1 MSKTVENKA
10 GKWARLQGILKR
22 WEYWI
27 GVAGIV
33 LTVVVVVVVILY
45 FDDIQALGGYGYLG
59 AFLIG
64 IFGGA
69 TYIAPVP
76 MTPVIFVLG
85 TVLKPSFAPYLG
97 PLFVGAA
104 AGLGETIG
112 ALTIYMTGY
121 GGGAAIAST
130 KHGKVQAGYS
140 RLSRWMERR
149 GALVLFIFSAVV
161 NPFFYPIALTA
172 GATRFGLKK
181 YIIICIIGKT
191 IKGITVAAA
200 GYWGLGS
207 LLRALGVPI

>member
-1 MSKTVENKA
+1 MSETAVSKVS
-10 GKWARLQGILKR
+10 KWAKLGRILKR

-27 GVAGIV
+27 GVAGLA
-33 LTVVVVVVVILY
+33 LTVGVALAVILY
-45 FDDIQALGGYGYLG
+45 WEEVQALGAYGYLG

-64 IFGGA
+64 VFGGA

-76 MTPVIFVLG
+76 MTPVVFVLG
-85 TVLKPSFAPYLG
+85 TVVRPSFAPYLG
-97 PLFVGAA
+97 PVFVGAA

-130 KHGKVQAGYS
+130 KHAKVRAIYS
-140 RLSRWMERR
+140 RILGWMQRR

-161 NPFFYPIALTA
+161 NPFFYPIAFTA
-172 GATRFGLKK
+172 GATHYSLKK
-181 YIIICIIGKT
+181 YIIICLIGKT

-207 LLRALGVPI
+207 ILRALGVPI

>member
-1 MSKTVENKA
+1 MSETVE
-10 GKWARLQGILKR
+10 GRVSKWAKLQRIIKR

-27 GVAGIV
+27 GVAGLV
-33 LTVVVVVVVILY
+33 LTVGVVVAVILY
-45 FDDIQALGGYGYLG
+45 FDDIQALGAYGYLG

-64 IFGGA
+64 VFGGA

-76 MTPVIFVLG
+76 MLPVIFVLG

-97 PLFVGAA
+97 PVFVGLA

-121 GGGAAIAST
+121 GGGAAIASS
-130 KHGKVQAGYS
+130 KYAKVRAIYS
-140 RLSRWMERR
+140 RLSGWMERR
-149 GALVLFIFSAVV
+149 GSLVLFIFSAVI

-207 LLRALGVPI
+207 ILRALGVPI